1 MTSRLVTVDLIL
13 ATSLRL
19 RNWKLLPVTTEEQV
33 LYGNVRHLL
42 DGWAKQIETQ
52 GLAISLDT
60 IAENAWQIY
69 RRSKK
74 KDSWDIFFEIG
85 SQLISRAREIE
96 IQDQSRLMDLVD
108 VPAREE
114 IIKALAEGERITFKK
129 AALELTV
136 LTHST
141 EAQARLEKFLTWV
154 RDSIARYPDTKAY
167 QILSDVIAAR
177 APLTTSAIK
186 LFKTRRYFPSFDEFY
201 YLGRAEKRR
210 NT

>member
-19 RNWKLLPVTTEEQV
+19 RNWKLLPMTNEEWV
-33 LYGNVRHLL
+33 LYTKVREIL

-60 IAENAWQIY
+60 IVENAWQIY
-69 RRSKK
+69 CRSKK
-74 KDSWDIFFEIG
+74 KDSWDHFVEIG
-85 SQLISRAREIE
+85 SQLIGRAREIE
-96 IQDQSRLMDLVD
+96 MQELDRLMDLVN

-114 IIKALAEGERITFKK
+114 IIKALAEGERVTFKK

-141 EAQARLEKFLTWV
+141 DAQERLKRFLTWV
-154 RDSIARYPDTKAY
+154 RDSIARYPDSRAY
-167 QILSDVIAAR
+167 QMLSDVITAR

-201 YLGRAEKRR
+201 YFGRAEKRR

>member
-13 ATSLRL
+13 TTSLRL
-19 RNWKLLPVTTEEQV
+19 RNWKLLPMTKEEWV
-33 LYGNVRHLL
+33 FYANVREVLN
-42 DGWAKQIETQ
+42 GWAKQIETQ

-69 RRSKK
+69 RKSKK
-74 KDSWDIFFEIG
+74 KDSWDHFFEIG
-85 SQLISRAREIE
+85 NQLIGRAREIE
-96 IQDQSRLMDLVD
+96 MQEVDRLTDLVN

-114 IIKALAEGERITFKK
+114 IIKTLARGERITFKK

-136 LTHST
+136 LTNPSD
-141 EAQARLEKFLTWV
+141 AQERLEKFLTWV
-154 RDSIARYPDTKAY
+154 RNSIARYPDSKAY
-167 QILSDVIAAR
+167 QMLSDVIIAR
-177 APLTTSAIK
+177 APLTISAIK
-186 LFKTRRYFPSFDEFY
+186 LFKTRRYFPSFDEVY